1 MPTTNL
7 KPSTKY
13 WVFLLTIVFLL
24 FLVIGASFIASW
36 FALDPTEQAQ
46 VQKFAHKL
54 VPYPLLGAAILCL
67 IIGSL
72 VSLLFKY
79 YIIPILQLAEET
91 KLISRANPNYR
102 IEPKGA
108 HEIVELVNVIN
119 EHADICQQLQQDV
132 HQEIDRAR
140 AELQRERNRLA
151 ALVSELPSGVLVCN
165 TDGQILLYN
174 TTAQKLLQQPGK
186 LIGLGRSVFSV
197 LEREP
202 ILHALDVLHQSSP
215 SGQLSTATHFIMSVR
230 DGLNV
235 RVTMAPVYENGGGQ
249 RTMAG
254 FILTLEDMTSQ
265 LDAELERDQVFR
277 TLTEA
282 MRYSTREIREAIS
295 TIIAT
300 PALEAEHL
308 HELRQVIDRASLALE
323 EQLGF
328 AREAYTRHIAAR
340 LRMDDISAS
349 DLLEMLQRQL
359 RTRLRRPVDIDPEDD
374 LWLKTDSYSLL
385 QAVGQLAG
393 LVAETENLEKI
404 ELKVIGQSE
413 HKALMSVI
421 WPGCRVGIKEI
432 RRWQRRPLIR
442 DARDQLISVHE
453 LVEKWQGR
461 ILPRLE
467 SDDHC
472 LGVDISLMRV
482 APDRHFEA
490 DEGPE
495 HRPVYYEFNLF
506 DRQDWA
512 ELGQTP
518 LRNLTY
524 VVFDTETTGLNP
536 SKGDEIIQI
545 GGVRVMGTRI
555 LYDETIDQLVDPQR
569 HVPPESVAI
578 HHIQPEMLRGQP
590 TIDQV
595 LPHFHHFC
603 EGAVLVA
610 HNAAFDMRF
619 LQMKEELTGLRFDH
633 PVLDTLL
640 LSWVAHPSFETHNL
654 EDIAKRLDIHIVGR
668 HTALGDAL
676 VTAEVLVRLIPLL
689 EAKGIHTL
697 EDAMMA
703 SAASPYNKIRF

>member
-13 WVFLLTIVFLL
+13 WVFLLAIVFLL

-36 FALDPTEQAQ
+36 FALDPSEQTQ
-46 VQKFAHKL
+46 VQTFAHKL

-79 YIIPILQLAEET
+79 YILPILQLAEET

-108 HEIVELVNVIN
+108 HEVVELVNVIN

-132 HQEIDRAR
+132 RNEIDRAR
-140 AELQRERNRLA
+140 AELQTERNRLA

-174 TTAQKLLQQPGK
+174 NMAQQLLQQPGR

-202 ILHALDVLHQSSP
+202 ILHALDVLHQSSRA
-215 SGQLSTATHFIMSVR
+215 GQQAAGTHFIMSVR
-230 DGLNV
+230 EGLNV
-235 RVTMAPVYENGGGQ
+235 RVTMSPVYQNGDSP
-249 RTMAG
+249 RTMNG
-254 FILTLEDMTSQ
+254 FVLTLEDMTGQ

-282 MRYSTREIREAIS
+282 MRFSTEEIREAIS
-295 TIIAT
+295 TIIST
-300 PALEAEHL
+300 PTIEAERL
-308 HELRQVIDRASLALE
+308 GELRQVIDRASQALE
-323 EQLGF
+323 EQLEF
-328 AREAYTRHIAAR
+328 ARESYARHIAAR
-340 LRMDDISAS
+340 LRMDDILAG
-349 DLLEMLQRQL
+349 DLLEMLQRHL
-359 RTRLRRPVDIDPEDD
+359 RRRLRRPVETESEED

-385 QAVGQLAG
+385 QGIGQLAG
-393 LVAETENLEKI
+393 YLADRKGLDRI
-404 ELKVIGQSE
+404 SLKLTGQSE
-413 HKALMSVI
+413 QKACLSI
-421 WPGCRVGIKEI
+421 SWQGCSIGIREI

-453 LVEKWQGR
+453 LVEKWRGG
-461 ILPRLE
+461 IVPRLDE
-467 SDDHC
+467 GDNCS
-472 LGVDISLMRV
+472 GIDISLMRV
-482 APDRHFEA
+482 SPEQHFEQS
-490 DEGPE
+490 DGPE

-518 LRNLTY
+518 LRNLTF

-590 TIDQV
+590 TIDKV

-603 EGAVLVA
+603 EGSVLVA

-619 LQMKEELTGLRFDH
+619 LQLKEELTGLRFDH

-640 LSWVAHPSFETHNL
+640 LSWVAHPNFDTHNL

-689 EAKGIHTL
+689 EAKGIYTL